1 MSACIEVKGLT
12 KSFNGKVVV
21 DTTLQITK
29 PQHYTAKKK
38 EQQKSCSPKMKL
50 TFKFY

>member
-29 PQHYTAKKK
+29 PRHYTAKKK
-38 EQQKSCSPKMKL
+38 GKQQKVVPLK
-50 TFKFY
+50 